1 MFGSAKP
8 MPWIPE
14 KHICTGS
21 EAKIKRSIAPIVQ
34 VAFCDYMD
42 MIELLPNDLPDL
54 PFGGWHATSSPEL
67 RIAACAF
74 CAGVNPAYHEKDV

>member
-1 MFGSAKP
+1 MWGFWLSQPVFGLLSK
-8 MPWIPE
+8 WHFVI
-14 KHICTGS
+14 IC
-21 EAKIKRSIAPIVQ
+21 
-34 VAFCDYMD
+34 

>member
-1 MFGSAKP
+1 
-8 MPWIPE
+8 
-14 KHICTGS
+14 
-21 EAKIKRSIAPIVQ
+21 
-34 VAFCDYMD
+34 MD